1 MTRRNMLDNAT
12 ESERG
17 AGPVAMVLAS
27 AAAILVPMG
36 LYFGTHAFLESSTFL
51 LREVEVVGAVMHE
64 REEVL
69 EVADLVRPRNVL
81 SLRPESVARAVEQLD
96 WVREAE
102 VVQARGRRLVI
113 EVRET
118 RWRSTAADGTLWLV
132 GEDGLPIRRWQPADG
147 VGRPLIFGFSDTSDL
162 EDERIRVDREAIRE
176 AHALL
181 DRIADRF
188 PEDGMDVMELEKL
201 PASRYRV
208 VTRGGIEVLLATD
221 DLERRL
227 ERLAGILERL
237 EREDRR
243 PERILLDGEQVERI
257 AVRLMRDG
265 GEED

>member
-1 MTRRNMLDNAT
+1 MTRWNTDDNAA

-27 AAAILVPMG
+27 AAAILIPMG
-36 LYFGTHAFLESSTFL
+36 LYFGTHAFLDSSTFL

-64 REEVL
+64 RQEVL

-81 SLRPESVARAVEQLD
+81 SLRSESVARAVEQLD
-96 WVREAE
+96 WVREAH
-102 VVQARGRRLVI
+102 VARARGRRLVI

-132 GEDGLPIRRWQPADG
+132 GEDSLPIRRWTPADG
-147 VGRPLIFGFSDTSDL
+147 IERPLIFGFADASDPQ
-162 EDERIRVDREAIRE
+162 DERVRLDRQAIRE

-181 DRIADRF
+181 DRIAEHF
-188 PEDGMDVMELEKL
+188 PQSSMDVMELEKL

-208 VTRGGIEVLLATD
+208 VTRGGTEVLLASD
-221 DLERRL
+221 DLEFRL

-237 EREDRR
+237 ESENRWA
-243 PERILLDGEQVERI
+243 ERILLDGEQVERV
-257 AVRLMRDG
+257 AVRLARDRD
-265 GEED
+265 EED